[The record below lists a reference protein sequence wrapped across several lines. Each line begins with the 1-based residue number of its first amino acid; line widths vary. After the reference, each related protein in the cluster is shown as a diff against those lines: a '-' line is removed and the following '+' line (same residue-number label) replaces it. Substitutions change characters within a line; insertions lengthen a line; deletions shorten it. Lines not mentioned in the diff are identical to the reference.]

1 MTLPLS
7 GLPDLGAGAM
17 STVCGSFGTGSG
29 GGTGSSGGF
38 GTGRRFGIDA
48 TTLPLSGLPYLGAG
62 AGKQPLNTGGGCF
75 ETDSGGGTGGSGGV
89 GTGRGFGIGTSGG
102 AGAASYLE
110 DVTVYGAVLE
120 DAVVLLLYSK
130 TCSAIV
136 HCIPYGSCW

>member
-7 GLPDLGAGAM
+7 RLPDLAAGAM
-17 STVCGSFGTGSG
+17 STVGGSFGTGSG

-62 AGKQPLNTGGGCF
+62 AMNTGGGCF
-75 ETDSGGGTGGSGGV
+75 ETDRGV

-130 TCSAIV
+130 PCSAIV
-136 HCIPYGSCW
+136 NCIPYGSCW